1 MMKCHIKSVNQSNSL
16 KIYTLYSCTG
26 KSTLCIRSKR
36 GKEWKE
42 WKEEDETLEK
52 EKPDIK
58 SGLIN
63 IKAVR
68 YFSL

>member
-1 MMKCHIKSVNQSNSL
+1 MMKCHIKSVNQSKSL

-26 KSTLCIRSKR
+26 KSTLCERSKR
-36 GKEWKE
+36 GKE

-52 EKPDIK
+52 EKPDKK
-58 SGLIN
+58 SGLIS

>member
-26 KSTLCIRSKR
+26 KRTLCIRSKR
-36 GKEWKE
+36 GKE

-52 EKPDIK
+52 EKPDKK
-58 SGLIN
+58 SGLIS

>member
-1 MMKCHIKSVNQSNSL
+1 MMKCHIKSVNQSNPL

-26 KSTLCIRSKR
+26 KSNLRIRSKR
-36 GKEWKE
+36 GKE

-52 EKPDIK
+52 EKPDKK
-58 SGLIN
+58 SGLIS

>member
-26 KSTLCIRSKR
+26 KSTLCISSKR
-36 GKEWKE
+36 GKE

-52 EKPDIK
+52 EKPDKK
-58 SGLIN
+58 SGLIS

>member
-1 MMKCHIKSVNQSNSL
+1 MKCHIKSVKQSNSL

-52 EKPDIK
+52 EKPDKK
-58 SGLIN
+58 SGLIS